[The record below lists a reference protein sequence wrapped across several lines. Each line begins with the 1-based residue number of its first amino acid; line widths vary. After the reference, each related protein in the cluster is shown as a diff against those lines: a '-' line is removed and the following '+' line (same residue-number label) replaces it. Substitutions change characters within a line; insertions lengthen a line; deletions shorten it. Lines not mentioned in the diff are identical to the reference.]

1 MSKDKIYRIID
12 ANLNRAREGIRVVEE
27 VARLYFD
34 DAKLSSQFKSLRHQL
49 TKVAKSSFDEKKL
62 LSFRDSEK
70 DVGADSMGGLEK
82 KRADLESIVQANLRR
97 SQEAVRVLEE
107 FGKLIKLKTP
117 AKEGEKS
124 AQSFKKIRFRLYTME
139 QEIMSLRRERTPTK

>member
-1 MSKDKIYRIID
+1 MNKDKIYRIID

-62 LSFRDSEK
+62 LSFRDSAK

-82 KRADLESIVQANLRR
+82 KRNDLESIVQANLRR

-107 FGKLIKLKTP
+107 FGKLIR
-117 AKEGEKS
+117 EES
-124 AQSFKKIRFRLYTME
+124 AQSFKRIRFRLYALE
-139 QEIMSLRRERTPTK
+139 QKAMGLLKK